1 MALSPFL
8 PPCQRSI
15 TPELLQRFQSYKLPA
30 KHESKSAVRLLDPVS
45 PEGQERRRKLRPKTM
60 ISEEKW
66 GRQGVQSRGKPTIP
80 PTVSYQ
86 HFREEHRSRQNST
99 TPTDRHYADHS
110 IGGRNYNTSAL
121 SSRMYRPKVIRLTAR
136 SKVVLHHYHPP
147 FQQRV
152 LSKSP
157 AKQIPRLLP
166 SPSPPPKQV
175 EVSPVP
181 EGDGSLEPLALSYGA
196 KLLKAQ
202 KVFREFL

>member
-15 TPELLQRFQSYKLPA
+15 TPEQLERFESCKLST
-30 KHESKSAVRLLDPVS
+30 KYESKSAVRLLNVVS
-45 PEGQERRRKLRPKTM
+45 PGGPEEGKKQRTKTM
-60 ISEEKW
+60 VEGRW
-66 GRQGVQSRGKPTIP
+66 GQRNAQSRGKPTIP

-86 HFREEHRSRQNST
+86 NFREEHRRRQNST

-110 IGGRNYNTSAL
+110 IGSRDYNTSAV

-157 AKQIPRLLP
+157 AKRLPQYIPSL
-166 SPSPPPKQV
+166 SPPTKQAEDSQVVV
-175 EVSPVP
+175 EKE
-181 EGDGSLEPLALSYGA
+181 EGLEPLALSYGA

-202 KVFREFL
+202 KVFRQFL

>member
-1 MALSPFL
+1 MALSHFL
-8 PPCQRSI
+8 PPCQRSV
-15 TPELLQRFQSYKLPA
+15 TPELLERFESCKLPA
-30 KHESKSAVRLLDPVS
+30 KYESKSAVRLLNIVS
-45 PEGQERRRKLRPKTM
+45 PGRQGENKKLRAKTM
-60 ISEEKW
+60 IEERW
-66 GRQGVQSRGKPTIP
+66 ARQNAQSRGKPTIP

-86 HFREEHRSRQNST
+86 NFREEHRRRQNST

-110 IGGRNYNTSAL
+110 IGSRDYNTSAA

-157 AKQIPRLLP
+157 AKRVPSHIPSL
-166 SPSPPPKQV
+166 SPPPKQA
-175 EVSPVP
+175 EVSQVI
-181 EGDGSLEPLALSYGA
+181 EKEEALEPLALSYGA

-202 KVFREFL
+202 KVFRQFL

>member
-1 MALSPFL
+1 MALSPLL
-8 PPCQRSI
+8 PPCQRSV
-15 TPELLQRFQSYKLPA
+15 TPELLQRFQGCKLSA
-30 KHESKSAVRLLDPVS
+30 KHESKSAVRLGPVS
-45 PEGQERRRKLRPKTM
+45 AEGQGRCRKLRTKTM
-60 ISEEKW
+60 ISGEKW
-66 GRQGVQSRGKPTIP
+66 GRRGTQSRGKPTIP

-110 IGGRNYNTSAL
+110 IGGGNYNTSAV

-147 FQQRV
+147 FQQKV

-157 AKQIPRLLP
+157 TKRVPLPVP
-166 SPSPPPKQV
+166 SPSPPLKQV
-175 EVSPVP
+175 EVCPVL

-202 KVFREFL
+202 RIFREFL

>member
-8 PPCQRSI
+8 PPCQRSV
-15 TPELLQRFQSYKLPA
+15 TPELLERFESCKLST
-30 KHESKSAVRLLDPVS
+30 KYESKSAVRLLNVES
-45 PEGQERRRKLRPKTM
+45 PGGQAEGKKLRTKTM
-60 ISEEKW
+60 VEERW
-66 GRQGVQSRGKPTIP
+66 GRRNVQSRGKPTIP

-86 HFREEHRSRQNST
+86 NFREEHRRRQNST

-110 IGGRNYNTSAL
+110 IGSRDYNVSAA

-157 AKQIPRLLP
+157 AKRPPQHIPSL
-166 SPSPPPKQV
+166 SPPPKQA
-175 EVSPVP
+175 EVSQVI
-181 EGDGSLEPLALSYGA
+181 EKEEALEPLALSYGA

-202 KVFREFL
+202 KVFRQFL